1 MTRLGGAA
9 SRTDQAWSR
18 TGLAIGAVGL
28 VVLRRLPHSADTPV
42 ILSLLAAGL
51 AAWSIALWVLRRTR
65 RGVTSSPM
73 LGART
78 LRLVT
83 IGVVLIAGAA
93 FALAAVPG
101 A

>member
-1 MTRLGGAA
+1 MTRPGSAA

-28 VVLRRLPHSADTPV
+28 VVLRRLPHNADTSV
-42 ILSLLAAGL
+42 ILSLLAGGL
-51 AAWSIALWVLRRTR
+51 AAWSIALWALRRTR
-65 RGVTSSPM
+65 RGVSSSPV

-83 IGVVLIAGAA
+83 VGVVLIAGAA
-93 FALAAVPG
+93 FGLALVPG
-101 A
+101 T